1 METIRYYEELTI
13 EEIIVDYENK
23 TRGGAYQRLD
33 LLYSK
38 GGYELLREFAE
49 WLDTELSYANEFEKT
64 ELNDLI
70 WFDERIN
77 EKIDELLEDEEE
89 DEEDGE

>member
-1 METIRYYEELTI
+1 MQTIRYYEELTL
-13 EEIIVDYENK
+13 EDIILDFDTK
-23 TRGGAYQRLD
+23 SWSGAYDRLN
-33 LLYSK
+33 LLYKK
-38 GGYELLREFAE
+38 GGYDLLREFAE
-49 WLDTELSYANEFEKT
+49 WLDVELSYKSEFERT

-89 DEEDGE
+89 